1 MINTEITPP
10 LAPSI
15 ILRAVRSIEPS
26 LNVVNMVDSNV
37 SIDTHA
43 AARLMAF
50 DAEYT
55 GLLYLRYFTV
65 FTMARASEVNVYAA
79 IAIVVIS

>member
-1 MINTEITPP
+1 
-10 LAPSI
+10 
-15 ILRAVRSIEPS
+15 
-26 LNVVNMVDSNV
+26 MVDSNV

-43 AARLMAF
+43 AARLMAL